1 MVGKKLTHKIFGA
14 GTVKSLNEAEGSIV
28 VEFNKE
34 HTNPQIK
41 RTQTLTFPYPG
52 SFVQHLTAEDEET
65 QKAVLAMIGTKQ
77 TDTGGEQD
85 A

>member
-1 MVGKKLTHKIFGA
+1 MVGQKITHKIYGA
-14 GTVKSLNEAEGSIV
+14 GIVKSLNEAEGSIV

-52 SFVQHLTAEDEET
+52 AFVQHLTAEDEET
-65 QKAVLAMIGTKQ
+65 QKAVLAKVGTKQ
-77 TDTGGEQD
+77 TEAGGEQD